1 MNQILKEA
9 IEKRRSFY
17 KISKEPVITDDEI
30 AGIVQHAVQ
39 YAPTAFNS
47 QSARVLLLLNK
58 EHDKLWT
65 LTKEILKGVIPPAQ
79 FAPTEEKIQSFQD
92 GCGTVLFF
100 EEQATV
106 TDLQQ
111 KFPIYRENFPLW
123 SLQSSGML
131 QYIVWML
138 LEDAGFG
145 VSLQHYS
152 PLIDEKVKSAWNIP
166 ESWMLLGEM
175 PFGKP
180 MAAPE
185 VKSFL
190 PLADRIK
197 VYK

>member
-1 MNQILKEA
+1 MGKTIREA
-9 IEKRRSFY
+9 IESRRSFY
-17 KISKEPVITDDEI
+17 GFSKDQVATDEEI
-30 AGIVQHAVQ
+30 LDLVRHAVKFVPSA
-39 YAPTAFNS
+39 YNS

-92 GCGTVLFF
+92 GYGTVLFF

-152 PLIDEKVKSAWNIP
+152 PLIDEKVKSEWNIP
-166 ESWMLLGEM
+166 ASWMLLGEM

-180 MAAPE
+180 LAAPE

-190 PLADRIK
+190 PLDDRIK